1 VSPVEFCCDT
11 GTSSAIRGPR
21 LLTVCCVTTSV
32 GYHTI
37 STPGYMAAKRQH
49 PCGFESL
56 LLAGSQIW
64 FVAVEGSENKWQKMV
79 VHAGDW
85 M

>member
-1 VSPVEFCCDT
+1 V
-11 GTSSAIRGPR
+11 RGRR
-21 LLTVCCVTTSV
+21 LLTVRCVTTSV
-32 GYHTI
+32 SYHTI
-37 STPGYMAAKRQH
+37 STPGYMAAKQQH